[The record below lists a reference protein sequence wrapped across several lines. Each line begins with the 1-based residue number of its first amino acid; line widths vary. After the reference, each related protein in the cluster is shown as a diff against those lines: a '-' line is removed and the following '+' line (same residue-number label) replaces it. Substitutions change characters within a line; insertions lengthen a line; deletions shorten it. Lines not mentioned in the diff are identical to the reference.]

1 MIDLQALNNEL
12 SIYLNLINHVIS
24 VSKEQFKSS
33 LVYLAQRNNFMH
45 TNCMDA
51 LNQNKFQSLSERI
64 ICVNTSFI
72 SDEPVIVHKIINNRN
87 VIYCQL
93 NERNLIVDY
102 INKIYEEKDLFVEKE
117 DLISQ
122 ILYNQNFKGCFIVE
136 TEEKNKII
144 AGICFFADRRMHS
157 NTLIR
162 FMGIGFKRLSH

>member
-1 MIDLQALNNEL
+1 
-12 SIYLNLINHVIS
+12 
-24 VSKEQFKSS
+24 
-33 LVYLAQRNNFMH
+33 
-45 TNCMDA
+45 
-51 LNQNKFQSLSERI
+51 
-64 ICVNTSFI
+64 
-72 SDEPVIVHKIINNRN
+72 VHKIINNRN